1 MVVQGLSVSKVNQ
14 GFIIALGVRAPNGGV
29 SSATLN
35 NVISSQVLDPIQR
48 IPGVSAAN
56 QFGSVYSRRI
66 WLNPDKL
73 RSFRMSASEVLQS
86 VRGQNVQFATGSIG
100 GAPSVVEQQITA
112 PVSAEGRFGSVE
124 ELRLPPHSSPLDF
137 RRSSARLCTD
147 CKTGRCW
154 P

>member
-1 MVVQGLSVSKVNQ
+1 MSRSLQTQNRVKLAEARLPSEVVVQGLSVSKVNQ

-56 QFGSVYSRRI
+56 QFGSAYSMRI

-73 RSFRMSASEVLQS
+73 RSFRMSA
-86 VRGQNVQFATGSIG
+86 RK
-100 GAPSVVEQQITA
+100 
-112 PVSAEGRFGSVE
+112 
-124 ELRLPPHSSPLDF
+124 
-137 RRSSARLCTD
+137 C
-147 CKTGRCW
+147 
-154 P
+154 